1 MRSRVFGGPGG
12 EEGDTLMKTKGFRLS
27 FPLIFHR
34 RIALCIGVMI
44 GSAWLVVSAPVV
56 MGQEGSQV
64 SSAAQHQN
72 GSSLVYVSD
81 FFSFVGRDT
90 IGRVAFTLDNN
101 RGKDGNTWQ
110 GEHLVILL
118 HDEHKGWKELEGT
131 GPYDNTE
138 KQLLKIPNSPYFDF
152 NGDPATG
159 LTITNSQY
167 KLTLEIDPIQE
178 RVSRK
183 DGQSSYRMGSSE
195 GTLKW
200 QDRTL
205 TGWVIHER
213 LEMANFNRLTHQYFD
228 LWTESYG
235 IYAWIDGSPDFL
247 YFHKQANETRLT
259 PLVGNL
265 VGFGVFANKGEHL
278 QNLKLTVMDST
289 QAWGLYQWPRNW
301 EGKWIG
307 RKGLGAINM
316 DISDLQVISNFIL
329 GGLAMGIIQG
339 EITYDGKTRKIYG
352 MGELL
357 F

>member
-1 MRSRVFGGPGG
+1 MM
-12 EEGDTLMKTKGFRLS
+12 MKNSLVWLALKPRR
-27 FPLIFHR
+27 PLN
-34 RIALCIGVMI
+34 LGIGIMI
-44 GSAWLVVSAPVV
+44 GSAMLLGSVTVV
-56 MGQEGSQV
+56 MGQDDSQGTNP
-64 SSAAQHQN
+64 SQPHTTA
-72 GSSLVYVSD
+72 SLAYVSD
-81 FFSFVGRDT
+81 FFSFVGRDSS
-90 IGRVAFTLDNN
+90 GRVAFTLDNN

-110 GEHLVILL
+110 GEHLVLLL
-118 HDEHKGWKELEGT
+118 HDEQTGWKELEGT
-131 GPYDNTE
+131 GQYDNTK

-152 NGDPATG
+152 KGDPATG

-183 DGQSSYRMGSSE
+183 DGDSNYRMGSSQ
-195 GTLKW
+195 GILKW
-200 QDRTL
+200 QGRTL
-205 TGWVIHER
+205 KGWVIHER

-235 IYAWIDGSPDFL
+235 IYAWIDGSSDFL

-307 RKGLGAINM
+307 RKGLGAITM

-339 EITYDGKTRKIYG
+339 EITYDGNTRKIYG

>member
-1 MRSRVFGGPGG
+1 MMKRFLVWLTSAFTRRTAPG
-12 EEGDTLMKTKGFRLS
+12 
-27 FPLIFHR
+27 
-34 RIALCIGVMI
+34 IGVMI
-44 GSAWLVVSAPVV
+44 GSALFLSSATIV
-56 MGQEGSQV
+56 MGQEV
-64 SSAAQHQN
+64 SPKSSSPPKQTT
-72 GSSLVYVSD
+72 SSLAYVSD

-90 IGRVAFTLDNN
+90 SGRVAFTLDNN

-110 GEHLVILL
+110 AEHLVILL

-131 GPYDNTE
+131 GQYDNTE
-138 KQLLKIPNSPYFDF
+138 KLLAKIPNSPYFDF
-152 NGDPATG
+152 SGDPTSG
-159 LTITNSQY
+159 LTITNTQY
-167 KLTLEIDPIQE
+167 KLTLEINPIKE

-183 DGQSSYRMGSSE
+183 DGDSHYRMGSAA
-195 GTLKW
+195 GILQW
-200 QDRTL
+200 QGRTL

-213 LEMANFNRLTHQYFD
+213 LEMADFNRLTHQYFD

-235 IYAWIDGSPDFL
+235 IYAWVDGSPDFL

-265 VGFGVFANKGEHL
+265 VGFGVFANNGEHL

-301 EGKWIG
+301 NGQWIG
-307 RKGLGAINM
+307 RKGLGSITM

-339 EITYDGKTRKIYG
+339 EITYEGNTRKIYG

>member
-1 MRSRVFGGPGG
+1 MMTNGARVWVTPH
-12 EEGDTLMKTKGFRLS
+12 MNRRL
-27 FPLIFHR
+27 
-34 RIALCIGVMI
+34 ALCLGVMI
-44 GSAWLVVSAPVV
+44 GSAWLLGSAPLV

-64 SSAAQHQN
+64 SSLSQHQTT
-72 GSSLVYVSD
+72 SSLAYVSD
-81 FFSFVGRDT
+81 FFSFVGRDRT
-90 IGRVAFTLDNN
+90 GRVAFTLDNN

-110 GEHLVILL
+110 AEHLVILL
-118 HDEHKGWKELEGT
+118 HDEHNGWTELEGT
-131 GPYDNTE
+131 GPYDNTA
-138 KQLLKIPNSPYFDF
+138 KQLSKIPSSPYFDF
-152 NGDPATG
+152 KGDPTTG
-159 LTITNSQY
+159 LTINNVHDT
-167 KLTLEIDPIQE
+167 LTLEIDPIQG

-183 DGQSSYRMGSSE
+183 DGESSYRMGSAA
-195 GTLKW
+195 GILKW
-200 QDRTL
+200 KDRTL
-205 TGWVIHER
+205 RGWVIHER
-213 LEMANFNRLTHQYFD
+213 LEMADFNRLTHQYFD

-265 VGFGVFANKGEHL
+265 VGFGVFANNGEHL

-301 EGKWIG
+301 NGQWIG
-307 RKGLGAINM
+307 RKGLGAITM

-339 EITYDGKTRKIYG
+339 EITYDGTTRKIYG

>member
-1 MRSRVFGGPGG
+1 M
-12 EEGDTLMKTKGFRLS
+12 E
-27 FPLIFHR
+27 
-34 RIALCIGVMI
+34 
-44 GSAWLVVSAPVV
+44 
-56 MGQEGSQV
+56 
-64 SSAAQHQN
+64 
-72 GSSLVYVSD
+72 
-81 FFSFVGRDT
+81 
-90 IGRVAFTLDNN
+90 
-101 RGKDGNTWQ
+101 
-110 GEHLVILL
+110 
-118 HDEHKGWKELEGT
+118 
-131 GPYDNTE
+131 
-138 KQLLKIPNSPYFDF
+138 
-152 NGDPATG
+152 
-159 LTITNSQY
+159 
-167 KLTLEIDPIQE
+167 E

-183 DGQSSYRMGSSE
+183 DGQSSYRMGSSQ

-205 TGWVIHER
+205 KGWVIHER
-213 LEMANFNRLTHQYFD
+213 LEMADFNRLTHQYFD

-265 VGFGVFANKGEHL
+265 VGFGVFANNGEHL

-301 EGKWIG
+301 KGQWIG
-307 RKGLGAINM
+307 RKGLGAITM